1 MIGSHRRL
9 DQVDRLI
16 ARGSYPRA
24 IELLEQRLAE
34 GREGARQIQLLAT
47 LYARTGSNHK
57 AATLL
62 LPLVDRFAEA
72 GFVAKSVAVL
82 KMIERLEP
90 GQQEI
95 EERLAEL
102 IRRRQT
108 EIDAELASRQAP
120 RGSRP
125 TPDTVRAS
133 KFEARRVR
141 EMEAGEEEAKYAE
154 ETAPIVDSPLFPGF
168 SSRELVAL
176 IRGLGLSTFEAGEI
190 LVSEGEPGNCL
201 FVLASGSVRV
211 YARDEEGRNHQ
222 IRVLEPPQFFGEVSL
237 FDGTPRTATVVAATP
252 CELLRLDRATLAMI
266 GTKHPDLP
274 RALQRAYTQR
284 SGSPEECEARRI
296 SRASEMDP
304 KECRD
309 SRS

>member
-1 MIGSHRRL
+1 LIGSHSRL
-9 DQVDRLI
+9 DKVDRLI

-24 IELLEQRLAE
+24 IELLERRLAE
-34 GREGARQIQLLAT
+34 GQEGASQIQLLAT
-47 LYARTGSNHK
+47 LYARTGSSQK

-62 LPLVDRFAEA
+62 LPLVDHFAEA
-72 GFVAKSVAVL
+72 GFIAKSVAVL
-82 KMIERLEP
+82 KKIERLEP

-95 EERLAEL
+95 EERLAQL
-102 IRRRQT
+102 IRQQQT
-108 EIDAELASRQAP
+108 EID
-120 RGSRP
+120 G
-125 TPDTVRAS
+125 V
-133 KFEARRVR
+133 
-141 EMEAGEEEAKYAE
+141 EETKYARE
-154 ETAPIVDSPLFPGF
+154 AAPIVDSPLFPGF

-176 IRGLGLSTFEAGEI
+176 IRGLGLSSFEAGEI
-190 LVSEGEPGNCL
+190 VVSEGEPGNSL

-211 YARDEEGRNHQ
+211 YARDQAGRNHQ

-284 SGSPEECEARRI
+284 SGSPEEREARRVT
-296 SRASEMDP
+296 SASETDP
-304 KECRD
+304 GGR
-309 SRS
+309 